1 MAQNQEL
8 KKEDT
13 DFNSSPSGLNIL
25 MHKGDLGDNYNYNH
39 EIILLQGLESCSVNL
54 LQNCNAWHKA
64 GLIFV
69 RMF

>member
-39 EIILLQGLESCSVNL
+39 GEISAAKYFATDPSFLD
-54 LQNCNAWHKA
+54 
-64 GLIFV
+64 
-69 RMF
+69 